1 MHEALSILASHG
13 YWIVFLWV
21 FLDQAGLPV
30 PAFPVLLA
38 GGALARDGRL
48 NLLAVIGSAAL
59 AAMLI
64 DTIWFEIGRNRGK
77 SVLSFICRTSL
88 EPESCVDRTQ
98 SMFSRRGT
106 WTLVISKFVPGM
118 NVIASPMAGMTG
130 ISRWRFQVL
139 NLIGASVFAMALVIP
154 GYLFS
159 QQLEHLLTVI
169 STSGRVVFSLLAVLF
184 VAYIG
189 IKYIRRARFVRQLRV
204 ARISPD
210 ELMGQL
216 EASAEVVVLDLRLPS
231 HFDQSPETLPT
242 AIRMAPNEVSRR
254 HSEIP
259 RDRDIVLYCSC
270 PNENASTRAALL
282 LKRYGIHRVRPLAGG
297 YETWRQRD
305 FPLASQYPFPR
316 RQTV

>member
-1 MHEALSILASHG
+1 MHEALTILASHG

-38 GGALARDGRL
+38 GGALARDGKL
-48 NLLAVIGSAAL
+48 NLLAVIGSAAV

-64 DTIWFEIGRNRGK
+64 DTIWFEIGRHRGR
-77 SVLSFICRTSL
+77 SVLNFICRTSL

-130 ISRWRFQVL
+130 ISRWHFLVL
-139 NLIGASVFAMALVIP
+139 NLIGALFFASALVIP
-154 GYLFS
+154 GYLFN
-159 QQLEHLLTVI
+159 QELEGLLTAI
-169 STSGRVVFSLLAVLF
+169 STSGRVVLSLVAALF

-189 IKYIRRARFVRQLRV
+189 IKYVRRVQFVRKLRV
-204 ARISPD
+204 ARISPE
-210 ELMGQL
+210 ELRRQL
-216 EASAEVVVLDLRLPS
+216 EASSGLVVLDLRLPS
-231 HFDQSPETLPT
+231 HFAQSPETLPT

-297 YETWRQRD
+297 YETWRQRN
-305 FPLASQYPFPR
+305 FPMASEYPFTPR
-316 RQTV
+316 ESV